1 MMNPPDLAAIFLEF
15 AHRRADMPPMHT
27 DLENLLQQAFAKGR
41 SRWPRLDVAAA
52 VFVSYL
58 AQRLPAVR
66 PEVPLEQALA
76 ETCLDD
82 LYLAC
87 ACVHRVPEAVPT
99 LEQYCIPRLRRAL
112 QRYAPVLDDV
122 LQDLRVHLLVG
133 TTEAG
138 PRLPTYRGE
147 AGLLQW
153 LYPIAMRMAQRRANV
168 VPTHHVDNVLEALV
182 AQPAPGPDAELDLLR
197 SRFQRDFKQALRETL
212 DALSPQERN
221 LLRLYY
227 LNQRTT
233 TELGRMYDMNQ
244 STASRWLKEV
254 RETVYAETKRRL
266 KERLQLSS
274 QEFESLLNIVR
285 SQLDMSLSQL
295 FGEEGGGGGDLT
307 APREPSPA
315 PGTSSPPP

>member
-1 MMNPPDLAAIFLEF
+1 MMNPPDLASIFLEF
-15 AHRRADMPPMHT
+15 AHRRADVPAELT
-27 DLENLLQQAFAKGR
+27 DLENLLQRVIQRGR
-41 SRWPRLDVAAA
+41 SRWPQLDVPED

-58 AQRLPAVR
+58 AQRLPEVR
-66 PEVPLEQALA
+66 PEVSLEQALA
-76 ETCLDD
+76 ETRLDD

-112 QRYAPVLDDV
+112 RRFAPVLDDV

-133 TTEAG
+133 MTETG

-147 AGLLQW
+147 AGLTQW
-153 LYPIAMRMAQRRANV
+153 LYPTALRMAQRQANV
-168 VPTHHVDNVLEALV
+168 VPTHHVDNVLEALT
-182 AQPAPGPDAELDLLR
+182 ALPAPGPDAELDLLK
-197 SRFQRDFKQALRETL
+197 SRFKRDFKQALRETL
-212 DALSPQERN
+212 DALLPGERN

-233 TELGRMYDMNQ
+233 TELGRLYGMNQ

-254 RETVYAETKRRL
+254 RERVYEETKRRL
-266 KERLQLSS
+266 QERLQLSS

-285 SQLDMSLSQL
+285 SQLDLSLSQL
-295 FGEEGGGGGDLT
+295 FGEEGGGGLT

-315 PGTSSPPP
+315 PGTSSPPR